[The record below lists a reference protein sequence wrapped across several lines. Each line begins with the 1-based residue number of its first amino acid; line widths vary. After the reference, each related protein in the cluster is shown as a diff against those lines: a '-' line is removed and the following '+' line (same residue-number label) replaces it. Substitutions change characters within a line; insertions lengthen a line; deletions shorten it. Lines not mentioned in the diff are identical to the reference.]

1 MGYAPAVTRTL
12 EEPAVVGW
20 LGTLGDT
27 TRARILY
34 LVERQELNVAEL
46 TTVLD
51 VPQSTTS
58 RHLKQLAHDGWL
70 RSARDGTARL
80 YRFAD
85 QLPQAKRALWDVVRT
100 SLTATDWLSRDN
112 ERLEQVMALRRS
124 RSQSFFASS
133 ADKWD
138 ELRDELF
145 GTQLELTVACCLL
158 DKHAVVADLGCGT
171 GRFSAALAPF
181 VSQVY
186 AIDNSDA
193 MLAAAATRLSGAANV
208 SLQLGA
214 LEQLPLP
221 SERVDVAILCM
232 VLHYV
237 TEPERA
243 LAEAHR
249 VLKPGGKLVIAD
261 LSPHDREDFR
271 SRLGHVWSGFGEEQL
286 AAWLTQVG
294 LEPSTYFPLP
304 HSQNRP
310 PAFIQTSHKRVSI
323 RSEQQ

>member
-1 MGYAPAVTRTL
+1 MTRIL

-58 RHLKQLAHDGWL
+58 RHLKQLADDGWL
-70 RSARDGTARL
+70 SAARDGTARL
-80 YRFAD
+80 YRFAE
-85 QLPQAKRALWDVVRT
+85 QLPSGKRALWDVVRN
-100 SLTATDWLSRDN
+100 SLSGTEWLSQDN
-112 ERLEQVMALRRS
+112 ERLEQVMAVRRS
-124 RSQSFFASS
+124 RSQNFFATS
-133 ADKWD
+133 AEKWD
-138 ELRDELF
+138 ALRDELF
-145 GTQLELTVACCLL
+145 GTQLELAVACCLL

-171 GRFSAALAPF
+171 GRFTAALAPF
-181 VSQVY
+181 VEQVY

-193 MLAAAATRLSGAANV
+193 MLAAAAKRLGAVSNV
-208 SLQLGA
+208 QLQRGA

-221 SERVDVAILCM
+221 SERVDIAILSM

-237 TEPERA
+237 TEPERV
-243 LAEAHR
+243 LSEAAR
-249 VLKPGGKLVIAD
+249 ILKPGGKLVIAD
-261 LSPHDREDFR
+261 LRPHEREDFR

-286 AAWLTQVG
+286 CTWLTQVG
-294 LEPSTYFPLP
+294 LQPSTYFPLP
-304 HSQNRP
+304 KTADRP
-310 PAFIQTSHKRVSI
+310 AAFIHISHPNVFQNSNK
-323 RSEQQ
+323 E